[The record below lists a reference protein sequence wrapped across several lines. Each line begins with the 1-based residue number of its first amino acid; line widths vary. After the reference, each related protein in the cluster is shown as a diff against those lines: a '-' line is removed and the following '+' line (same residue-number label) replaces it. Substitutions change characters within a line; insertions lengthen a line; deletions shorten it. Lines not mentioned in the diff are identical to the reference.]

1 MRKLLV
7 VVIVLGLLVGI
18 LAGTGVIISRSA
30 KAGGETQPTVVQVY
44 RITPGVLVE
53 RVRAPGTVEP
63 QTRVSI
69 SARVSARVASLPFE
83 EGDRVAAGDVL
94 VRLDAADLEAAL
106 ASADAH
112 RAAQEAQIA
121 VQAAQIAGQ
130 QAQIEGVRATLK
142 EARRDL
148 ARQRDLLASGDTSL
162 SLVEEAQQRADELD
176 ARRRAAEHT
185 LRAAELGRTVLQHD
199 LRAAE
204 ADIARA
210 RDALSYTTI
219 TSPIAGVVTRL
230 NAKEGELVVTGT
242 MNNPGTVIM
251 EVADLSRMLM
261 VAEVDEADIGGVAAG
276 QQAEVRLQ
284 AYGDEVFAGTVESIA
299 LAEQYARDGTRHYPV
314 KILLDKA
321 ERRIYSGLTGEA
333 EILTRH
339 HDGVLTVPSQAVLGR
354 RTDELPADIRRD
366 NPQVDPD
373 KAYTSVVYRFADD
386 RAVATPV
393 VVGPSSLTR
402 TIIETGLQRG
412 QRVVIGPYRILEAL
426 RHDQRLRD
434 ENAPSQPPGEGPTTA
449 SAPAP

>member
-1 MRKLLV
+1 VRKLLV